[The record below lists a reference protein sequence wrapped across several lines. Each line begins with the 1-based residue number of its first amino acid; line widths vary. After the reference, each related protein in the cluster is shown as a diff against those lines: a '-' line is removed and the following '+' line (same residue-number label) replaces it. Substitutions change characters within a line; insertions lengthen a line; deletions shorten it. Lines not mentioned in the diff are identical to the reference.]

1 MAIPVLSDLIFS
13 GAGISGLPAAA
24 AASEP
29 VILSQLV
36 NAVNNLGWKDS
47 VRFAS
52 TGNINIASP
61 GTTIDGGTPVN
72 GDRILLKDQTTSSQN
87 GLYVFNGS
95 AVAMTR
101 TVDSDTFDKL
111 EAAIVIVEEG
121 TVNQGTRWRQTQ
133 VNGVIGTNNIV
144 FVSDGFAAPPA
155 SETVSGIAE
164 LATQT
169 ETDTG
174 TDDLR
179 IVTPLKLRNSP
190 YASRVVN
197 QTIGDG
203 SATTFSITHSFN
215 TFDVDVSVRE
225 ATGARRAVMVE
236 ADTPDVNT
244 ARVLFKTAPASNSYR
259 VTVKR
264 VI

>member
-1 MAIPVLSDLIFS
+1 MGVPVLSDLIFS

-24 AASEP
+24 APTEP

-36 NAVNNLGWKDS
+36 NAVNNLSWKDS
-47 VRFAS
+47 ARFKA
-52 TGNINIASP
+52 TGNVNIASP
-61 GTTIDGGTPVN
+61 GATFDGGTAAN
-72 GDRILLKDQTTSSQN
+72 GDRILLGDQTTATQN
-87 GLYVFNGS
+87 GLYTFNGA

-111 EAAIVIVEEG
+111 ESAIVIIEEG
-121 TVNQGTRWRQTQ
+121 TVNAGTRWRQTQ

-203 SATTFSITHSFN
+203 SALTFSITHSFN

-225 ATGARRAVMVE
+225 ATGARRAVIVE

-244 ARVLFKTAPASNSYR
+244 ARVLFKTAPASNAYR